1 MKKNLLVILAVLT
14 FGYMGCADNAYKP
27 TPPAQ
32 PDSYLPET
40 YLSTWRYRDSIY
52 HDNADSTAPN
62 GIKIDTVSLTIN
74 GNTTDVNGLICY
86 NAEVASVKNG
96 PGTVYFHAQKHV
108 LGLLESTPPFGM
120 TNFDFLVDTGKV
132 GYTWTSIPSENRL
145 FNGSPVKSINTIKEK
160 DITKVVGGIT
170 FTQVVHT
177 TANFQ
182 ISIKGAPYHN
192 IAFYDIYLAKNIGLI
207 EKDSYVYGN
216 LNETETIIDYVIK

>member
-14 FGYMGCADNAYKP
+14 FGYMGCADDAYKP

-40 YLSTWRYRDSIY
+40 YGSTWRYRDSIY
-52 HDNADSTAPN
+52 HDNADSTTPN
-62 GIKIDTVSLTIN
+62 GIKIDTLSLTIN
-74 GNTTDVNGLICY
+74 GNTTDFNGLICY
-86 NAEVASVKNG
+86 NAVMSSVKNG
-96 PGTVYFHAQKHV
+96 PGMVYFHAQQHN
-108 LGLLESTPPFGM
+108 LGLIESAPPFGL
-120 TNFDFLVDTGKV
+120 TDFDLLVDNAAV
-132 GYTWTSIPSENRL
+132 GFTWMSIPTQNRL
-145 FNGSPVKSINTIKEK
+145 LNGYPVKSINTIKEK
-160 DITKVVGGIT
+160 NITKVVGGIT

-182 ISIKGAPYHN
+182 VNVDGRGFRN
-192 IAFYDIYLAKNIGLI
+192 IAYYDIYLAKNIGLI

>member
-1 MKKNLLVILAVLT
+1 MKKNLLVILAFLAI
-14 FGYMGCADNAYKP
+14 GYMGCTDDAYKP

-40 YLSTWRYRDSIY
+40 YGSTWRYRDSIH
-52 HDNADSTAPN
+52 HDNADSTSLN
-62 GIKIDTVSLTIN
+62 GIKIDTLTLTIN
-74 GNTTDVNGLICY
+74 GNTTDINGLICY
-86 NAEVASVKNG
+86 NAVVSSVKNG
-96 PGTVYFHAQKHV
+96 PGTVYFHAQHHI

-120 TNFDFLVDTGKV
+120 INFDIFVDTAKV
-132 GYTWTSIPSENRL
+132 GFSWMGTPSVNTL
-145 FNGSPVKSINTIKEK
+145 LNGSPVRSVNTVKEK

-182 ISIKGAPYHN
+182 VNVDKRGFRN